1 MFKQETEITTKA
13 SECLI
18 MSLLIYVVLY
28 VSVYSGANVTDTFET
43 KASAHKLIKE
53 HLNDWS
59 EYKLT
64 IKAGWDG
71 LF

>member
-1 MFKQETEITTKA
+1 
-13 SECLI
+13 
-18 MSLLIYVVLY
+18 MSLLSYEVLY
-28 VSVYSGANVTDTFET
+28 LSKYSAAEATAAFET
-43 KASAHKLIKE
+43 KAAAHKFIKE

-64 IKAGWDG
+64 IKAGWGG

>member
-1 MFKQETEITTKA
+1 
-13 SECLI
+13 
-18 MSLLIYVVLY
+18 MSLLSYEVLY
-28 VSVYSGANVTDTFET
+28 LSMYSGGEATATFEP
-43 KASAHKLIKE
+43 KALAHKFIEE

-64 IKAGWDG
+64 IRAGWDG